1 VFDTTDRVQHMFY
14 RYLDPTHPANAG
26 KDTVEWAD
34 AIPRVYERMDAL
46 LGKVWSEI
54 ERTDTVFM
62 VISDHGFTNF
72 RRGVNLNTWLRKNGY
87 LTLKDGHE
95 TSGDWFEH
103 VDWSRTRAFSLGLTG
118 MFINRKGRE
127 ASGIVREG
135 AEYRSLVAELSQK
148 LEALVDPQSGRRAIR
163 KVRAT
168 CETFDGPYRLDAPDL
183 LIGYEG
189 GYRNSW
195 ECATGAV
202 GASVFSD
209 NTRSWSG
216 DHCVDPDI
224 VPGVFFCNRR
234 IACERPRLVDI
245 PVSVV
250 ELFGQQRAR
259 YMQGEMIFA
268 RDAAV
273 GGSFD
278 PKLLDQSG
286 AAPGARVGLEKN
298 AA

>member
-1 VFDTTDRVQHMFY
+1 LAICFVSSEGYAIFFSTG
-14 RYLDPTHPANAG
+14 LGTHP
-26 KDTVEWAD
+26 
-34 AIPRVYERMDAL
+34 
-46 LGKVWSEI
+46 
-54 ERTDTVFM
+54 
-62 VISDHGFTNF
+62 ISDHGFTNF
-72 RRGVNLNTWLRKNGY
+72 RRGVNLNTWLKKNGY
-87 LTLKDGHE
+87 LVLKEGLE

-118 MFINRKGRE
+118 VFINRKGRE
-127 ASGIVREG
+127 ASGVVAEG
-135 AEYRSLVAELSQK
+135 EEYRSLVDELVSK
-148 LEALVDPQSGRRAIR
+148 LEALVDPQTDERAIR

-168 CETFDGPYRLDAPDL
+168 CDAFDGPYRLDAPDL

-202 GASVFSD
+202 TTEVFRD

-224 VPGVFFCNRR
+224 VPGIFFCNRR
-234 IACERPRLVDI
+234 IATERPRLIDI
-245 PVSVV
+245 PLSVV

-259 YMQGEMIFA
+259 YMQGEMIFGS
-268 RDAAV
+268 DAEV
-273 GGSFD
+273 RGTFD
-278 PKLLDQSG
+278 PEILDQSG
-286 AAPGARVGLEKN
+286 AAPGARVGRERD